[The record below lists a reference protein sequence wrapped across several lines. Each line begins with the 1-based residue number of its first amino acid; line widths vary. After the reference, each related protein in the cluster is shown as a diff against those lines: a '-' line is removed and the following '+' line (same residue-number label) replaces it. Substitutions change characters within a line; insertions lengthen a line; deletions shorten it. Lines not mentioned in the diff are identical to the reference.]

1 MRAFGSPTR
10 RFLSLF
16 IGIPFAVAILPGS
29 SALAQAAS
37 AGAVP
42 MASPISAASAMQQ
55 LEASGNPLTGSVSNE
70 KVSPNP
76 VSLTLLDAINR
87 GLKFNLGMLLS
98 EQGNSAAA
106 GARYSALSRL
116 LPNVDARYGQSVQQ
130 INLAAYGFPPPA
142 GSSGIIGPFGVAD
155 VRASVTDNVLDFQ
168 ALNSLRAANDN
179 IRAARYS
186 YRNTRDLVVLA
197 VGSSYLQALA
207 DSARV
212 DAVQAQYKTAE
223 ALYNQ
228 AVDLRKA
235 GMVAGIDVLRAQ
247 VEMQTEQQR
256 LIVAGNE
263 YDKQLLA
270 LARVIGLPVA
280 QKFSLADKMP
290 APEPVNLTL
299 EDALQSAYA
308 NRADY
313 KQAEALVL
321 AGEHE
326 VAAAR
331 AERLPTIGISG
342 DYGDIGKNLGNSHGT
357 FSAAAFIRI
366 PVFQGGKVKGDVM
379 QAEAELQRRRAQYA
393 DLRGRIEYEVRTA
406 LMDVDAATRQLQVAA
421 SAVKLAR
428 EQVAQSR
435 DRFAAGVTNNL
446 EVVQAQETQTAAEE
460 NYISSLFAHN
470 YAKLTLARALGVA
483 EDATKKFLG
492 GKQ

>member
-1 MRAFGSPTR
+1 
-10 RFLSLF
+10 
-16 IGIPFAVAILPGS
+16 
-29 SALAQAAS
+29 
-37 AGAVP
+37 
-42 MASPISAASAMQQ
+42 MASPVSAATAIQQ
-55 LEASGNPLTGSVSNE
+55 LEMSGNPLTGSVSNE

-106 GARYSALSRL
+106 GARYGALSRL

-142 GSSGIIGPFGVAD
+142 GTSGIVGPFGVAD
-155 VRASVTDNVLDFQ
+155 LRASVTDNVLDFQ
-168 ALNSLRAANDN
+168 ALNNLRAANDN

-197 VGSSYLQALA
+197 VGASYLQALA

-212 DAVQAQYKTAE
+212 DAVQAQYNTAE

-406 LMDVDAATRQLQVAA
+406 LMDVDAATRQLQVAS

>member
-1 MRAFGSPTR
+1 M
-10 RFLSLF
+10 
-16 IGIPFAVAILPGS
+16 
-29 SALAQAAS
+29 
-37 AGAVP
+37 
-42 MASPISAASAMQQ
+42 
-55 LEASGNPLTGSVSNE
+55 
-70 KVSPNP
+70 
-76 VSLTLLDAINR
+76 
-87 GLKFNLGMLLS
+87 
-98 EQGNSAAA
+98 AAA

-116 LPNVDARYGQSVQQ
+116 LPSVDAHYGQSVQQ

-155 VRASVTDNVLDFQ
+155 VRASITENVLDFQ
-168 ALNSLRAANDN
+168 ALNGLRAAKDN
-179 IRAARYS
+179 IRAAHYS

-197 VGSSYLQALA
+197 VGATYLQALA

-212 DAVQAQYKTAE
+212 DAVQAQYNTSE

-235 GMVAGIDVLRAQ
+235 GMVAGIDVLRSQ
-247 VEMQTEQQR
+247 VEMQSEQQR
-256 LIVAGNE
+256 LIVARNE
-263 YDKQLLA
+263 YEKQLLG

-299 EDALQSAYA
+299 EDALQRAYA

-321 AGEHE
+321 ASEHE
-326 VAAAR
+326 VAAAK

-342 DYGDIGKNLGNSHGT
+342 DYGDIGSNLGNSHGT
-357 FSAAAFIRI
+357 FSAAASIRI

-421 SAVKLAR
+421 SAVKLSR
-428 EQVAQSR
+428 EQVTQSR
-435 DRFAAGVTNNL
+435 DRFAAGVTDNL
-446 EVVQAQETQTAAEE
+446 EVVQAQETQAAAEE